1 MSPLLTHEQRQALI
15 NHYYPIRTVYTGKIW
30 GGVQVVDTFMREKAE
45 DMLLSGYDGLYD
57 ELLNE
62 LNGIV
67 EDDAFTDMPVTQ
79 FMELGELTKRT
90 T

>member
-1 MSPLLTHEQRQALI
+1 MFLLTHEQRQALI

-57 ELLNE
+57 DLLTELEGL
-62 LNGIV
+62 V
-67 EDDAFTDMPVTQ
+67 EDVPLSQ
-79 FMELGELTKRT
+79 MELVSGSDKTWEV
-90 T
+90 